1 MARCSATVLRP
12 WIPAGRVVHDG
23 SVTAALE
30 HPPAHE
36 SPSGHS
42 GRKSWTSWV
51 VAVAALA
58 GLAAIGGWLIGLA
71 PAYAGGL
78 IAALVG
84 VSAAWMLV
92 AHRRGRVGSPVVAIG
107 RVAVTGVALLL
118 AIQVL
123 PIGRDHSNPTVTG
136 EPAWSSPRTRELMV
150 AACYSCHSNE
160 VEWPWYSNIAPMSW
174 AISDHV
180 EEGREAVN
188 FSQFATNRGEADES
202 IEEILDGSMPPA
214 YFTRFGLHPD
224 AVLSADDQAELI
236 AGLRATP
243 GFDDESDESEE
254 EDEEEEEEDD
264 DDD

>member
-1 MARCSATVLRP
+1 MASDR
-12 WIPAGRVVHDG
+12 
-23 SVTAALE
+23 E
-30 HPPAHE
+30 HHAFGDSGPPHTT
-36 SPSGHS
+36 
-42 GRKSWTSWV
+42 RRSWTWWILAV
-51 VAVAALA
+51 VVIAALA
-58 GLAAIGGWLIGLA
+58 SLGGWVIGLA
-71 PAYAGGL
+71 PGYTGGL

-92 AHRRGRVGSPVVAIG
+92 ADRNRGGVGSPIVAIG

-118 AIQVL
+118 AIQVI

-188 FSQFATNRGEADES
+188 FSEFATNRGEADES

-236 AGLRATP
+236 AGLRTTP
-243 GFDDESDESEE
+243 GFDDEGERGDEPES
-254 EDEEEEEEDD
+254 EEEEEDD
-264 DDD
+264 DD